1 MSQYRGSFNW
11 SDTTFFQV
19 LENARRLARRVF
31 VLFALGA
38 TLITLTS
45 CGLFSKPPTPM
56 PAAERVLKKKVVM
69 TGFAV
74 NVAAQVQD
82 IDDIAQGFP
91 REMLNRLERS
101 GSYIVRQSPNLLS
114 FDLKQTA
121 PTAKMVQQVAAEN
134 DAQFVISG
142 EIRNAGIRSDKKFL
156 GLWESRSRHIEVEFS
171 IYDGLSGAFLSRHL
185 LYRPAEDDSKVGRD
199 KPFGS
204 VAFYATSFG
213 KAVDSVIEESVAW
226 IRKDLAPFPLMAKI
240 IKIQDKQIIVD
251 AGLSSNINVG
261 DQALVVSDYDQLPT
275 LGLSAQQARPL
286 QYGIPQASMGKMK
299 VMQVQLPFAVGE
311 LLDEQSDK
319 TVQVKV
325 GDFVRFD
332 TVAY

>member
-1 MSQYRGSFNW
+1 MSQYRGSLNW
-11 SDTTFFQV
+11 SDTTFFQM
-19 LENARRLARRVF
+19 LENVRWLARRVF

-38 TLITLTS
+38 TLLTLSS

-56 PAAERVLKKKVVM
+56 PVAERVLKKKVVM

-82 IDDIAQGFP
+82 LDDIAQGFP

-142 EIRNAGIRSDKKFL
+142 EIRNAGIRTDKKFL

-213 KAVDSVIEESVAW
+213 KAVDSLIGESVTW

-240 IKIQDKQIIVD
+240 IKIKDKEIIFD
-251 AGLSSNINVG
+251 AGLSSNLIVG

-299 VMQVQLPFAVGE
+299 VIQVQLPFAVGE
-311 LLDEQSDK
+311 LLDDQSNK
-319 TVQVKV
+319 AVQVKV

>member
-1 MSQYRGSFNW
+1 
-11 SDTTFFQV
+11 
-19 LENARRLARRVF
+19 
-31 VLFALGA
+31 
-38 TLITLTS
+38 
-45 CGLFSKPPTPM
+45 M
-56 PAAERVLKKKVVM
+56 PVAERVLKKKVVM

-82 IDDIAQGFP
+82 LDDIAQGFP

-142 EIRNAGIRSDKKFL
+142 EIRNAGIRTDKKFL

-213 KAVDSVIEESVAW
+213 KAVDSLIGESVTW

-240 IKIQDKQIIVD
+240 IKIKDKEIIFD
-251 AGLSSNINVG
+251 AGLSSNLIVG

-299 VMQVQLPFAVGE
+299 VIQVQLPFAVGE
-311 LLDEQSDK
+311 LLDDQSNK
-319 TVQVKV
+319 AVQVKV